1 MKNNGLI
8 LFDIDGL
15 IGSVE
20 KSYRPLLRKTV
31 YKFSSWEPNYQD
43 IDRAKKKKGSV
54 KNNWDL
60 SSEFIKKY

>member
-1 MKNNGLI
+1 MKDNGLI

-43 IDRAKKKKGSV
+43 IDRAKKEGSFD
-54 KNNWDL
+54 NDCDL
-60 SSEFIKKY
+60 SSEFIKTY